1 MEFNINKIEG
11 SMKDENHILS
21 LSNLF
26 IISLNIRIILTDL
39 KIQKAYFIIFII
51 LINISQK
58 NYIIYFAN

>member
-51 LINISQK
+51 LININQK

>member
-39 KIQKAYFIIFII
+39 QI
-51 LINISQK
+51 
-58 NYIIYFAN
+58 